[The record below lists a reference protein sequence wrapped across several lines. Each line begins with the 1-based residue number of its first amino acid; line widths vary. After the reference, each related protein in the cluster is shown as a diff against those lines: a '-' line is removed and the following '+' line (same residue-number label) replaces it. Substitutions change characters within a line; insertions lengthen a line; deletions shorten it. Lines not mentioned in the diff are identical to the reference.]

1 MAANGVEAVTYKISG
16 AVRKALED
24 RINEQKAAG
33 ERARIGEAVEEAIWM
48 WLRGGSLYAKR
59 NKRCHQHLEALLES
73 NCPGMR
79 EACMGVLT
87 LLIAMIEA
95 APPKD

>member
-1 MAANGVEAVTYKISG
+1 MPVTGMEVASYKISG

-24 RINEQKAAG
+24 RVAEQKATG

-59 NKRCHQHLEALLES
+59 NKRCHTLLEAILES
-73 NCPGMR
+73 KLPGMR
-79 EACMGVLT
+79 DMCVGALT
-87 LLIAMIEA
+87 LLGAMIDA
-95 APPKD
+95 GQDQD

>member
-1 MAANGVEAVTYKISG
+1 MAAKGVDAYTFKISA

-24 RINEQKAAG
+24 RIDEQKAAG
-33 ERARIGEAVEEAIWM
+33 ERARIGEAVEEAIWT

-73 NCPGMR
+73 NRPGMR
-79 EACMGVLT
+79 EACVGVLT
-87 LLIAMIEA
+87 LLIAMIDA

>member
-16 AVRKALED
+16 SVRKALED

-48 WLRGGSLYAKR
+48 WLRSGSLYAKR
-59 NKRCHQHLEALLES
+59 NKRCHATLEAVLES
-73 NCPGMR
+73 NRPGMR
-79 EACMGVLT
+79 EMCVGALT
-87 LLIAMIEA
+87 LLGAMIEA
-95 APPKD
+95 GPPKD